1 MAFLLNSQCFVSWAA
16 PDPCPTSE
24 MRENLGKDLQDVCW
38 DLMLYSGGPSVPQDG
53 QIVRGVDRRS

>member
-1 MAFLLNSQCFVSWAA
+1 MAFLLNSQCFISWAA

-38 DLMLYSGGPSVPQDG
+38 DLMPYSLVAP
-53 QIVRGVDRRS
+53 RSHKVARL